1 MLTQSTL
8 KTELENLTP
17 TGDEALA
24 RSRFSAA
31 WATYFSQAGIAGTP
45 CAEGSLTSAQS
56 AMEAAMVGVSG
67 SGQGATKIQAG
78 VVAFWGQVALQG
90 ATIWPGTIA
99 PYTPP
104 PTLSSLAGLLL
115 TVFSANCGGS
125 KSLGEAVEEVATVLH
140 NNGGLGG
147 TGTVPGVPP
156 VTTPTL

>member
-1 MLTQSTL
+1 MLTESTL

-31 WATYFSQAGIAGTP
+31 WASYFSQAGIAGTP
-45 CAEGSLTSAQS
+45 CAEGSLTPAQS
-56 AMEAAMVGVSG
+56 AMETAMVGMSG

-78 VVAFWGQVALQG
+78 VVAFWVQVALQG
-90 ATIWPGTIA
+90 ATVWPGTIA

-104 PTLSSLAGLLL
+104 PTLSSLTGLLL
-115 TVFSANCGGS
+115 TAFSVNCTGS
-125 KSLGEAVEEVATVLH
+125 RSLGDSVGEMATVLH

-147 TGTVPGVPP
+147 SGTVPGVPP
-156 VTTPTL
+156 VTTPIL